1 MAGRDGGEE
10 PTEEP
15 TEKRLN
21 DAREKGQVARSR
33 ELVTTLM
40 LLGGGGTLIL
50 LGGYIVQGLMALMVR
65 GLQPARVDLA
75 DPSLMMS
82 MFIVAIQD
90 ALLALLPF
98 FIIMALLAAVSSG
111 LTGGWS
117 FSSKAMAP
125 KFDKLNPIKGL
136 GRMFGKNN
144 LVELIKS
151 ILKFI
156 LIGVAAII
164 LIRGQFGELLGL
176 GMEPLQVGMAHAADI
191 LLWSFFTISAVTII
205 LAAIDVP
212 YQLWEHHSQLKM
224 TLQEVKD
231 EFKEAEGRPEVKQRI
246 RQVQREMSQQ
256 RMMSDVPQADV
267 VVTNP
272 THFAVAL
279 QYNQDSMRAP
289 KVIAKGADLVAAK
302 IRGVAAENHVPLV
315 SSPPLARAL
324 YHAVEIQE
332 DVPAGLYLAVAQVL
346 AYVYQLKASGER
358 MEDLSMNEVPVPDE
372 FAIPESDV

>member
-50 LGGYIVQGLMALMVR
+50 LGGYIIQGLMALMVR
-65 GLQPARVDLA
+65 GLQPARVDLG
-75 DPSLMMS
+75 DPSRMMAA
-82 MFIVAIQD
+82 FIVTIQD
-90 ALLALLPF
+90 ALFTLLPF
-98 FIIMALLAAVSSG
+98 FLIMAVLAAVSSG

-125 KFDKLNPIKGL
+125 KFDKLNPMKGL
-136 GRMFGKNN
+136 ARMFGKNN

-151 ILKFI
+151 LLKFI
-156 LIGVAAII
+156 LIGAAAII
-164 LIRGQFGELLGL
+164 LIRGQLNELLALGL
-176 GMEPLQVGMAHAADI
+176 EPLRAGMVHAANI
-191 LLWSFFTISAVTII
+191 LLWSFFTISAVTIVV
-205 LAAIDVP
+205 AAIDVP

-256 RMMSDVPQADV
+256 RMMTDVPKADV

-289 KVIAKGADLVAAK
+289 KVIAKGADLVAAR
-302 IRGVAAENHVPLV
+302 IRGVATENHVPLV
-315 SSPPLARAL
+315 ASPPLARAL
-324 YHAVEIQE
+324 YHSVEIQE

-346 AYVYQLKASGER
+346 AYVYQLQASGER

-372 FAIPESDV
+372 FAVAESGG